1 MSYTDE
7 ELINLYKEVKDKNKQ
22 IKILADLK
30 CCDVKEILEML
41 QENGLISGVKKKSE
55 RGKWTPERL
64 GELQHF
70 LNEGLCYRDIGE
82 RMGENERCITNAVSN
97 YKLKKN
103 MIKQDIKRAPEE
115 SGAGERA
122 KRVPP
127 TGHPDGANS
136 VHRDEACANSARAIR
151 ETPLQYNN
159 GSGMKDKVAETFGKL
174 DALQKKCIMLWNA
187 CEDAEC
193 CIKSIA
199 DLARLGMEAMEVAED
214 PAGTMF
220 EILNFIVMKCNDL
233 KVMMKKEKP
242 PLDCGNPSGGKMI

>member
-7 ELINLYKEVKDKNKQ
+7 ELINLYKEAKDKNKQ
-22 IKILADLK
+22 IGILADLK

-55 RGKWTPERL
+55 KGKWTPERL

-70 LNEGLCYRDIGE
+70 LDEGLCYRDIGQ
-82 RMGENERCITNAVSN
+82 RMGENEKCIMNAVSN

-103 MIKQDIKRAPEE
+103 MLKRDIKRAPEG

-122 KRVPP
+122 
-127 TGHPDGANS
+127 
-136 VHRDEACANSARAIR
+136 IR
-151 ETPLQYNN
+151 ETPPSDA
-159 GSGMKDKVAETFGKL
+159 GKVAETFDKL
-174 DALQKKCIMLWNA
+174 RKLQEKCSRLISA
-187 CEDAEC
+187 CEDAEL

-199 DLARLGMEAMEVAED
+199 DLARVGMEAPEYAED
-214 PAGTMF
+214 PEGAMF
-220 EILNFIVMKCNDL
+220 EIMNLIVMKCNDFIKL
-233 KVMMKKEKP
+233 SEKEKP

>member
-7 ELINLYKEVKDKNKQ
+7 ELINLYKEAKDKNKQ
-22 IKILADLK
+22 IGILADLK

-55 RGKWTPERL
+55 KGKWTPERL

-70 LNEGLCYRDIGE
+70 LDEGLCYRDIGE
-82 RMGENERCITNAVSN
+82 RMGENEKCITNAVSN

-103 MIKQDIKRAPEE
+103 ILKRDIKRAPEE
-115 SGAGERA
+115 SRAGERA
-122 KRVPP
+122 I
-127 TGHPDGANS
+127 
-136 VHRDEACANSARAIR
+136 C
-151 ETPLQYNN
+151 ETPPRDT
-159 GSGMKDKVAETFGKL
+159 GKVAETFGKL
-174 DALQKKCIMLWNA
+174 DALQKKCLRLINA
-187 CEDAEC
+187 CEDAEL

-199 DLARLGMEAMEVAED
+199 DLARVGMGVPEYAED

-220 EILNFIVMKCNDL
+220 EIMNLIVMKCNDFKKL
-233 KVMMKKEKP
+233 MGKEKP

>member
-7 ELINLYKEVKDKNKQ
+7 ELINLYKEAKDKNKQ
-22 IKILADLK
+22 IGILADLK

-55 RGKWTPERL
+55 KGKWTPERL

-70 LNEGLCYRDIGE
+70 LDEGLCYRDIGE
-82 RMGENERCITNAVSN
+82 RMGENEKCIGNAVSN

-103 MIKQDIKRAPEE
+103 VLKRDIKRAPEE

-122 KRVPP
+122 
-127 TGHPDGANS
+127 
-136 VHRDEACANSARAIR
+136 IR
-151 ETPLQYNN
+151 ETPPSDA
-159 GSGMKDKVAETFGKL
+159 GKVAETFGKL
-174 DALQKKCIMLWNA
+174 DALQKKCLRLINA
-187 CEDAEC
+187 YEDAEL

-199 DLARLGMEAMEVAED
+199 DLARVGMGAPEYAED
-214 PAGTMF
+214 PAGAMF
-220 EILNFIVMKCNDL
+220 EIMNLIVMKCNDFKKL
-233 KVMMKKEKP
+233 MGKEKP

>member
-7 ELINLYKEVKDKNKQ
+7 ELINLYKEAKDKNKQ
-22 IKILADLK
+22 IGILADLK

-55 RGKWTPERL
+55 KGKWTPERL

-70 LNEGLCYRDIGE
+70 LDEGLCYRDIGE
-82 RMGENERCITNAVSN
+82 RMGENEKCITNAVSN

-103 MIKQDIKRAPEE
+103 ILKRDIKRAPEG

-122 KRVPP
+122 
-127 TGHPDGANS
+127 AS
-136 VHRDEACANSARAIR
+136 
-151 ETPLQYNN
+151 ETPPSDA
-159 GSGMKDKVAETFGKL
+159 GKVAETFGKL
-174 DALQKKCIMLWNA
+174 RKLQQKCLRLISA
-187 CEDAEC
+187 CEDAEL

-199 DLARLGMEAMEVAED
+199 DLARVGMGAPEYAED

-220 EILNFIVMKCNDL
+220 EILNFIVMKCNDFIKL
-233 KVMMKKEKP
+233 SEKEKP

>member
-7 ELINLYKEVKDKNKQ
+7 ELIELYKEAKDKNKQ
-22 IKILADLK
+22 IGILADLK

-55 RGKWTPERL
+55 KGKWTPERL

-70 LNEGLCYRDIGE
+70 LDEGLCYRDIGE
-82 RMGENERCITNAVSN
+82 RMGENEKCIMNAVIN

-103 MIKQDIKRAPEE
+103 MLKRDIKRAPEE

-122 KRVPP
+122 
-127 TGHPDGANS
+127 
-136 VHRDEACANSARAIR
+136 IR
-151 ETPLQYNN
+151 ETPPSDA
-159 GSGMKDKVAETFGKL
+159 GKVAETFDKL
-174 DALQKKCIMLWNA
+174 RKLQEKCSRLISA
-187 CEDAEC
+187 CEDAEL

-199 DLARLGMEAMEVAED
+199 DLARVGMGAPEYAED
-214 PAGTMF
+214 PAGAMF
-220 EILNFIVMKCNDL
+220 EILNFIVMKCNDF
-233 KVMMKKEKP
+233 KVMIKKEEP

>member
-7 ELINLYKEVKDKNKQ
+7 ELINLYKEAKDKNKQ
-22 IKILADLK
+22 IGILADLK

-55 RGKWTPERL
+55 KGKWTPERL
-64 GELQHF
+64 EELQHF

-82 RMGENERCITNAVSN
+82 RMGENERCIRNAVSN

-103 MIKQDIKRAPEE
+103 MLKKDIKRAPEE

-122 KRVPP
+122 
-127 TGHPDGANS
+127 AS
-136 VHRDEACANSARAIR
+136 
-151 ETPLQYNN
+151 ETPPRDT
-159 GSGMKDKVAETFGKL
+159 GKVAETFGKL
-174 DALQKKCIMLWNA
+174 DALQKKCLRLINA
-187 CEDAEC
+187 CEDAEL

-199 DLARLGMEAMEVAED
+199 DLARVGMGAPEYAED

-220 EILNFIVMKCNDL
+220 EIMNLIVMKCNDFKKL
-233 KVMMKKEKP
+233 MGKEKP

>member
-7 ELINLYKEVKDKNKQ
+7 ELIELYKEAKDKNKQ
-22 IKILADLK
+22 IGILADLK

-55 RGKWTPERL
+55 KGKWTPERL
-64 GELQHF
+64 GELKHF

-82 RMGENERCITNAVSN
+82 RMGENEKCITNAVSN

-103 MIKQDIKRAPEE
+103 MLKRDIKRAPEE

-122 KRVPP
+122 
-127 TGHPDGANS
+127 
-136 VHRDEACANSARAIR
+136 IR
-151 ETPLQYNN
+151 ETPPSDA
-159 GSGMKDKVAETFGKL
+159 GKVAETFGKFQK
-174 DALQKKCIMLWNA
+174 LQQKCLRLINA
-187 CEDAEC
+187 YEDAEL

-199 DLARLGMEAMEVAED
+199 DLARVGMGAPEYAED

-220 EILNFIVMKCNDL
+220 EIMNLIVMKCNDFKKL
-233 KVMMKKEKP
+233 TEKEKP

>member
-7 ELINLYKEVKDKNKQ
+7 ELIELYKEAKDKNKQ
-22 IKILADLK
+22 IGILADLK

-55 RGKWTPERL
+55 KGKWTPERL

-70 LNEGLCYRDIGE
+70 LDEGLCYRDIGE
-82 RMGENERCITNAVSN
+82 RMGENEKCIMNAVSN

-103 MIKQDIKRAPEE
+103 MLKGDIKRAPEE

-122 KRVPP
+122 
-127 TGHPDGANS
+127 
-136 VHRDEACANSARAIR
+136 IR
-151 ETPLQYNN
+151 ETPPSDA
-159 GSGMKDKVAETFGKL
+159 GKVAETFGKFQK
-174 DALQKKCIMLWNA
+174 LQKKCLRLINA
-187 CEDAEC
+187 YEDAETY
-193 CIKSIA
+193 INSIA
-199 DLARLGMEAMEVAED
+199 DLARLGMEAMEVTED

-220 EILNFIVMKCNDL
+220 EILNFIVMKCNDF
-233 KVMMKKEKP
+233 KVMIKKEEP

>member
-7 ELINLYKEVKDKNKQ
+7 ELIELYKEAKDKNKQ
-22 IKILADLK
+22 IGILADLK

-55 RGKWTPERL
+55 KGKWTPERL

-82 RMGENERCITNAVSN
+82 RMGENEKCIMNAVSN
-97 YKLKKN
+97 YKSKKN
-103 MIKQDIKRAPEE
+103 MLKRDIKRAPEE

-122 KRVPP
+122 
-127 TGHPDGANS
+127 AS
-136 VHRDEACANSARAIR
+136 
-151 ETPLQYNN
+151 ETPPSDA
-159 GSGMKDKVAETFGKL
+159 GKVAETFDKL
-174 DALQKKCIMLWNA
+174 RKLQEKCSRLISA

-199 DLARLGMEAMEVAED
+199 DLARVGMGAPEYAED

-220 EILNFIVMKCNDL
+220 EIMNLIVMKCNDFKKL
-233 KVMMKKEKP
+233 TEKEKP
-242 PLDCGNPSGGKMI
+242 PLDCGNPSGGKII

>member
-7 ELINLYKEVKDKNKQ
+7 ELINLYKEAKDKNKQ
-22 IKILADLK
+22 IGILADLK

-55 RGKWTPERL
+55 KGKWTPERL

-82 RMGENERCITNAVSN
+82 RMGENEKCIMNAVRN

-103 MIKQDIKRAPEE
+103 TINRDIKRAPEG

-122 KRVPP
+122 
-127 TGHPDGANS
+127 AS
-136 VHRDEACANSARAIR
+136 
-151 ETPLQYNN
+151 ETPPRDT
-159 GSGMKDKVAETFGKL
+159 GKVAETFGKL
-174 DALQKKCIMLWNA
+174 DALQKKCSRLINA
-187 CEDAEC
+187 CEDAEL

-199 DLARLGMEAMEVAED
+199 DLARVGMGAPEYAED
-214 PAGTMF
+214 PAGAMF
-220 EILNFIVMKCNDL
+220 EIMNLIVMKCNDFKKL
-233 KVMMKKEKP
+233 TEKEKP

>member
-7 ELINLYKEVKDKNKQ
+7 ELINLYKEAKDKNKQ
-22 IKILADLK
+22 IGILADLK

-41 QENGLISGVKKKSE
+41 QENGLISGVEKKSE
-55 RGKWTPERL
+55 KGKWTPERL

-70 LNEGLCYRDIGE
+70 LDEGLCYRDIGE
-82 RMGENERCITNAVSN
+82 RMGENERCIRNAVSN

-103 MIKQDIKRAPEE
+103 MLKRDIKRAPEE

-122 KRVPP
+122 
-127 TGHPDGANS
+127 AS
-136 VHRDEACANSARAIR
+136 
-151 ETPLQYNN
+151 ETPPRDT
-159 GSGMKDKVAETFGKL
+159 GKVAETFGKL
-174 DALQKKCIMLWNA
+174 DALQKKCLRLINA
-187 CEDAEC
+187 YEDAEL

-199 DLARLGMEAMEVAED
+199 DLARLGMEAMEVTED

-220 EILNFIVMKCNDL
+220 EILNFIVMKCNDF
-233 KVMMKKEKP
+233 KVMIKKEEP

>member
-7 ELINLYKEVKDKNKQ
+7 ELIELYKEAKDKNKQ
-22 IKILADLK
+22 IGILADLK

-55 RGKWTPERL
+55 KGKWTPERL

-70 LNEGLCYRDIGE
+70 LDEGLCYRDIGE
-82 RMGENERCITNAVSN
+82 RMGENEKCITNAVSN

-103 MIKQDIKRAPEE
+103 MLKRDIKRAPEE

-122 KRVPP
+122 I
-127 TGHPDGANS
+127 
-136 VHRDEACANSARAIR
+136 C
-151 ETPLQYNN
+151 ETPPRDT
-159 GSGMKDKVAETFGKL
+159 GKVAETFDKL
-174 DALQKKCIMLWNA
+174 RKLQEKCLRLISA
-187 CEDAEC
+187 CEDAEL

-199 DLARLGMEAMEVAED
+199 DLARVGMGAPEYAED

-220 EILNFIVMKCNDL
+220 EIMNLIVMKCNDFIKL
-233 KVMMKKEKP
+233 SEKEKP

>member
-7 ELINLYKEVKDKNKQ
+7 ELINLYKEAKDKNKQ
-22 IKILADLK
+22 IGILADLK

-55 RGKWTPERL
+55 KGKWTPERL
-64 GELQHF
+64 GELKHF

-82 RMGENERCITNAVSN
+82 RMGENEKCITNAVSN

-103 MIKQDIKRAPEE
+103 MLKKDIKRAPEG

-122 KRVPP
+122 
-127 TGHPDGANS
+127 AS
-136 VHRDEACANSARAIR
+136 
-151 ETPLQYNN
+151 ETPPRNT
-159 GSGMKDKVAETFGKL
+159 GKVAETFGKL
-174 DALQKKCIMLWNA
+174 DALQKKCLRLINA
-187 CEDAEC
+187 CDDAEL

-199 DLARLGMEAMEVAED
+199 DLARVGMGAPEYAED

-220 EILNFIVMKCNDL
+220 EIMNLIVMKCNDFKKL
-233 KVMMKKEKP
+233 TEKEKP
-242 PLDCGNPSGGKMI
+242 PLDCGNPSGGK

>member
-7 ELINLYKEVKDKNKQ
+7 ELINLYKEAKDKNKQ
-22 IKILADLK
+22 IGILADLK

-55 RGKWTPERL
+55 KGKWTPERL

-70 LNEGLCYRDIGE
+70 LDEGLCYRDIGE
-82 RMGENERCITNAVSN
+82 RMGENEKCIMNAVRN

-103 MIKQDIKRAPEE
+103 TINRDIKRAPEG

-122 KRVPP
+122 
-127 TGHPDGANS
+127 AS
-136 VHRDEACANSARAIR
+136 
-151 ETPLQYNN
+151 ETPPRDT
-159 GSGMKDKVAETFGKL
+159 GKVAETFGKL
-174 DALQKKCIMLWNA
+174 DALQKKCSRLINA
-187 CEDAEC
+187 CEDAEL

-199 DLARLGMEAMEVAED
+199 DLARVGMGAPEYAED
-214 PAGTMF
+214 PAGAMF
-220 EILNFIVMKCNDL
+220 EIMNLIVMKCNDFKKL
-233 KVMMKKEKP
+233 TEKEKP

>member
-7 ELINLYKEVKDKNKQ
+7 ELIELYKEAKDKNKQ
-22 IKILADLK
+22 IGILADLK

-70 LNEGLCYRDIGE
+70 LDEGLCYRDIGE
-82 RMGENERCITNAVSN
+82 RMGENEKCITNAVSN

-103 MIKQDIKRAPEE
+103 TSKKDIKRAPEE

-122 KRVPP
+122 
-127 TGHPDGANS
+127 AS
-136 VHRDEACANSARAIR
+136 
-151 ETPLQYNN
+151 ETPPRDT
-159 GSGMKDKVAETFGKL
+159 GKVAETFGKL
-174 DALQKKCIMLWNA
+174 RNLQKKCSRLISA
-187 CEDAEC
+187 CEDAEL

-199 DLARLGMEAMEVAED
+199 DLARVGMGAPEYAED
-214 PAGTMF
+214 PAGAMF
-220 EILNFIVMKCNDL
+220 EIMNLIVMKCNDFE
-233 KVMMKKEKP
+233 VMIKKEKP

>member
-1 MSYTDE
+1 MSYTDK
-7 ELINLYKEVKDKNKQ
+7 ELINLYKEAKDKNKQ

-55 RGKWTPERL
+55 KGKWTPERL

-70 LNEGLCYRDIGE
+70 LDEGLCYRDIGE
-82 RMGENERCITNAVSN
+82 RMGENEKCIRNAASN

-103 MIKQDIKRAPEE
+103 ILKKDIKRAPEE

-122 KRVPP
+122 
-127 TGHPDGANS
+127 AS
-136 VHRDEACANSARAIR
+136 
-151 ETPLQYNN
+151 ETPPRDT
-159 GSGMKDKVAETFGKL
+159 GKVAETFGKL
-174 DALQKKCIMLWNA
+174 DALQEKCSRLISA
-187 CEDAEC
+187 CDDAEL

-199 DLARLGMEAMEVAED
+199 DLARVGMGAPEYAED
-214 PAGTMF
+214 PAGAMF
-220 EILNFIVMKCNDL
+220 EIMNLIVMKCNDFKKL
-233 KVMMKKEKP
+233 TEKEKP

>member
-7 ELINLYKEVKDKNKQ
+7 ELIELYKEAKDKNKQ
-22 IKILADLK
+22 IGILADLK

-55 RGKWTPERL
+55 TGKWTPERL

-70 LNEGLCYRDIGE
+70 LDEGLCYRDIGE
-82 RMGENERCITNAVSN
+82 RMGENKKCIANAVSN

-103 MIKQDIKRAPEE
+103 MLKRDIKRAPEE

-122 KRVPP
+122 I
-127 TGHPDGANS
+127 
-136 VHRDEACANSARAIR
+136 C
-151 ETPLQYNN
+151 ETPPSDA
-159 GSGMKDKVAETFGKL
+159 GKVAETFDKL
-174 DALQKKCIMLWNA
+174 RNLQKKCSRLISA
-187 CEDAEC
+187 CEDAEL

-199 DLARLGMEAMEVAED
+199 DLARLGMEAMEVTED
-214 PAGTMF
+214 PAGAMF
-220 EILNFIVMKCNDL
+220 EILNFIVMKCNDF
-233 KVMMKKEKP
+233 KVMIKKEEP

>member
-7 ELINLYKEVKDKNKQ
+7 ELINLYKEAKDKNKQ
-22 IKILADLK
+22 IGILADLK

-55 RGKWTPERL
+55 KGKWTPERL

-70 LNEGLCYRDIGE
+70 LDEGLCYRDIGE
-82 RMGENERCITNAVSN
+82 RMGENEKCIMNAVSN

-103 MIKQDIKRAPEE
+103 RLKRDIKRAPEE
-115 SGAGERA
+115 SGAG
-122 KRVPP
+122 K
-127 TGHPDGANS
+127 
-136 VHRDEACANSARAIR
+136 RAIC
-151 ETPLQYNN
+151 ETPPSDA
-159 GSGMKDKVAETFGKL
+159 GKVAETFDKL
-174 DALQKKCIMLWNA
+174 RNLQKKCLRLISA
-187 CEDAEC
+187 CEDAEL

-199 DLARLGMEAMEVAED
+199 DLARVGMGAPEYAED

-220 EILNFIVMKCNDL
+220 EIMNLIVMKCNDFKKL
-233 KVMMKKEKP
+233 TEKEKP

>member
-7 ELINLYKEVKDKNKQ
+7 ELIELYKEAKDKNKQ
-22 IKILADLK
+22 IGILADLK

-55 RGKWTPERL
+55 KGKWTPERL

-70 LNEGLCYRDIGE
+70 LDEGLCYRDIGE
-82 RMGENERCITNAVSN
+82 RMGENEKCIGNAVSN

-103 MIKQDIKRAPEE
+103 KLKRDIKRAPKG

-122 KRVPP
+122 ICETPIER
-127 TGHPDGANS
+127 PDGAS
-136 VHRDEACANSARAIR
+136 RVHGDEACANSARAIR
-151 ETPLQYNN
+151 ETPPSDA
-159 GSGMKDKVAETFGKL
+159 GKVAETFDKL
-174 DALQKKCIMLWNA
+174 RNLQKKCLRLINA
-187 CEDAEC
+187 YEDAEC

-199 DLARLGMEAMEVAED
+199 DLARLGMEAMEVTED

-220 EILNFIVMKCNDL
+220 EILNFIVMKCNDF
-233 KVMMKKEKP
+233 KVMIKKEEP
-242 PLDCGNPSGGKMI
+242 PLDCGNPSGGKKI

>member
-7 ELINLYKEVKDKNKQ
+7 ELINLYKEAKDKNKQ
-22 IKILADLK
+22 IGILADLK

-41 QENGLISGVKKKSE
+41 QENGLISGVEKKSE
-55 RGKWTPERL
+55 KGKWTPERL

-70 LNEGLCYRDIGE
+70 LDEGLCYRDIGE
-82 RMGENERCITNAVSN
+82 RMEENERCIRNAVSN

-103 MIKQDIKRAPEE
+103 MLKRDIKRAPEE

-122 KRVPP
+122 
-127 TGHPDGANS
+127 AS
-136 VHRDEACANSARAIR
+136 
-151 ETPLQYNN
+151 ETPPRDT
-159 GSGMKDKVAETFGKL
+159 GKVAETFGKL
-174 DALQKKCIMLWNA
+174 DALQKKCLRLINA
-187 CEDAEC
+187 YEDAEL

-199 DLARLGMEAMEVAED
+199 DLARLGMEAMEVTED

-220 EILNFIVMKCNDL
+220 EILNFIVMKCNDF
-233 KVMMKKEKP
+233 KVMIKKEEP